1 MILILTD
8 NKKASGKTTI
18 AKDFL
23 KDKKYLELPNVS
35 ALISRFCNFDI
46 IPEWVLIDGATEKD
60 LRIIKELNT
69 RENLTFDVQYSEE
82 KVTMKVPNF
91 LLITNSRL
99 EISIKD

>member
-1 MILILTD
+1 MILIIAD
-8 NKKASGKTTI
+8 NKKASGKTTL

-23 KDKKYLELPNVS
+23 KDKKYLQLPNVS
-35 ALISRFCNFDI
+35 ALISRFCNFEI
-46 IPEWVLIDGATEKD
+46 NPEWVLIDGANEMD

-69 RENLTFDVQYSEE
+69 RENLTFDVQYSKE